1 MKKFLVLIAL
11 VCLFMC
17 TVEVDAACAYGA
29 NVGDEFVCLVAEA
42 TQGNSKGTAY
52 PENGTLV
59 LKNYNGGSI
68 SYSSGL
74 GNPVAPV
81 TIKLVGDNYI
91 DTESSFGLRVPLTG
105 VEFVGNG
112 TLTIRS
118 RLAIATIDIDRPN
131 QNVQL
136 NNNVNTIKIL
146 AGDKVRETKEV
157 SNNKTEENKIEK
169 ENVNTDDKTENEN
182 VSTDDKTANEGFDWS
197 LILVLV
203 CCGVSVVCLL
213 MVGTML
219 LTRKKDK

>member
-91 DTESSFGLRVPLTG
+91 DSKLKEDKALCDVAPTMLE
-105 VEFVGNG
+105 
-112 TLTIRS
+112 
-118 RLAIATIDIDRPN
+118 
-131 QNVQL
+131 
-136 NNNVNTIKIL
+136 IL
-146 AGDKVRETKEV
+146 G
-157 SNNKTEENKIEK
+157 IEK
-169 ENVNTDDKTENEN
+169 PEEMSGE
-182 VSTDDKTANEGFDWS
+182 S
-197 LILVLV
+197 ILLHN
-203 CCGVSVVCLL
+203 
-213 MVGTML
+213 
-219 LTRKKDK
+219 